1 MEIGIFSYQEEIRRS
16 SQRAA
21 LFHLQFFL
29 DKVCEKAYN
38 RFVEFPEK
46 ENANHGNIKEIIL
59 WLL

>member
-1 MEIGIFSYQEEIRRS
+1 M
-16 SQRAA
+16 AA

-38 RFVEFPEK
+38 GFVEFPEK

>member
-1 MEIGIFSYQEEIRRS
+1 VNKRNRTDIERC
-16 SQRAA
+16 
-21 LFHLQFFL
+21 LFLL

-46 ENANHGNIKEIIL
+46 ENANHGNIKEIFI